1 MVISSDFR
9 MEKHRDD
16 GHEEGAPNFSKHQKP
31 IMRSELSYHWHKS
44 SELRDQRRYGKV
56 IQHEGGG
63 RKGSNIPKGLGE
75 AMKNVVA
82 PFAQP
87 TAKNRKNSIG
97 INSINES

>member
-1 MVISSDFR
+1 M
-9 MEKHRDD
+9 
-16 GHEEGAPNFSKHQKP
+16 
-31 IMRSELSYHWHKS
+31 
-44 SELRDQRRYGKV
+44 
-56 IQHEGGG
+56 IQHEGDG

-97 INSINES
+97 INSINESLQ